1 MPASF
6 KKYYICLVAVLMAN
20 VFCLGQANNYP
31 RLKLLFNKPF
41 DRENTATEVLWETIS
56 KLPLQEVNTLIKAF
70 ENDKSVTSN
79 DSGLARL
86 SILKIRSCRKNVG
99 VGKYDNIS
107 WVHWGNE
114 ALKHASLAENDYLLQ
129 STCHILGDIHLNDG
143 KIDTAVF
150 FMLKSVA
157 MAEALGYTQQSLV
170 TEKIFASN
178 VLYRTRNYQQCLEFC
193 HTPVDVERLPN
204 AMIAVNAYNNSGL
217 AYLKLDKPDSA
228 IYFFSKEVDFCR
240 RIGSGVWIGI
250 ASGNIGDALHAKGN
264 TAEAMPYWQIDYDSS
279 MKYQEYK
286 NAALT
291 LAYMSQFRFD
301 DGAKDGVLQQLRWC
315 AAINYYDAANLL
327 RIYKIQAHCFRK
339 LGMNDSADIYLDKH
353 YHLNDS
359 LNKVI
364 SQNNFNTVHIK
375 LAFEKNIQDFKLLK
389 KERQAEINRRNFLL
403 AALAALL
410 LIGILLYNRQRLK
423 IKLAKQYQ
431 ESAEKEM
438 EAAKQQLDIFTQT
451 LLEKN
456 DQIEKLSA
464 SLEQQHTINAD
475 ELIHQ
480 TLLTDYDWN
489 RFKELFEKIHPS
501 FFPNLKN
508 AAPGITQSEMRLA
521 ALIKLNLDN
530 KQMASMQGISVS
542 SLRGNKTRLRQKLNI
557 APETELED
565 LIKQL

>member
-1 MPASF
+1 MFIA
-6 KKYYICLVAVLMAN
+6 LMAYT
-20 VFCLGQANNYP
+20 CCMGQTTNHAG
-31 RLKLLFNKPF
+31 LTLLFNKPF
-41 DRENTATEVLWETIS
+41 DGENTATAVLWDTIN
-56 KLPLQEVNTLIKAF
+56 KLSLKEVNTIIKNF
-70 ENDKSVTSN
+70 ENDKSITGN

-86 SILKIRSCRKNVG
+86 SILKIRACRKNVG

-107 WVHWGNE
+107 WVYWGNE

-157 MAEALGYTQQSLV
+157 MAEALGYTQESLV
-170 TEKIFASN
+170 KEKIFASN

-193 HTPVDVERLPN
+193 HTPFDVERLPN

-217 AYLKLDKPDSA
+217 AYLKLNNPDSA
-228 IYFFSKEVDFCR
+228 IYFFSKEAEFCR
-240 RIGSGVWIGI
+240 KIGSGVWIGI
-250 ASGNIGDALHAKGN
+250 ASGNIGDALHAQGK
-264 TAEAMPYWQIDYDSS
+264 TAEAMPYWQTDYDSS

-291 LAYMSQFRFD
+291 LAYMSQFQFD
-301 DGAKDGVLQQLRWC
+301 AGNKEKALQQLRWC
-315 AAINYYDAANLL
+315 ADVNGEDAANLL
-327 RIYKIQAHCFRK
+327 RIHKIQAYCFRK
-339 LGMNDSADIYLDKH
+339 LGLNDSADTYLDKH
-353 YHLNDS
+353 YHLSDS
-359 LNKVI
+359 LNRVI
-364 SQNNFNTVHIK
+364 SQNNFNTVQIK

-389 KERQAEINRRNFLL
+389 KERQAEVIRRNFLL
-403 AALAALL
+403 AALAALV

-423 IKLAKQYQ
+423 IKLAKQRQ

-438 EAAKQQLDIFTQT
+438 SAAKEQLNIFTQT

-456 DQIEKLSA
+456 EQIEQLSA
-464 SLEQQHTINAD
+464 SLEQQNTIHAD

-501 FFPNLKN
+501 FFWNLKN
-508 AAPGITQSEMRLA
+508 TAPGITPSEMRLA
-521 ALIKLNLDN
+521 ALIRLNLDN

-557 APETELED
+557 SPETELED
-565 LIKQL
+565 IIKQM